1 MMQRRRLVLLAGATA
16 AAALSPLPAWSDT
29 WPAKPIRMIV
39 PFAPGGATDVVA
51 RLVSERLA
59 AALGQP
65 VVIDNRA
72 GANGIIGTDAVA
84 KATPDGYTLLMTTGG
99 AQTVSPSLYPLP
111 YDSIKDL
118 APISMVA
125 TLGTMIVVHPSV
137 PAKTLQ
143 EFIALAKANPGKYNY
158 ATGSSLINL
167 VGETFKL
174 VTGTDIVAI
183 PYKGTGPQL
192 SAVLAGE
199 ASMTIDPFTA
209 VQHVKSGKL
218 RALAVLSPK
227 RSALLPDVP
236 TLQEAGVSGVEL
248 DAWAGM
254 LAPAGTPAPVIKRL
268 HAEITKIVALPD
280 FRERLAALNYEP
292 AGTTPEQFAQL
303 IVADTAK
310 WAKAVKATNFKVQ

>member
-1 MMQRRRLVLLAGATA
+1 MHRRRLVLLAGANA

-29 WPAKPIRMIV
+29 WPSKPIRMIV

-51 RLVSERLA
+51 RLVAERLSV
-59 AALGQP
+59 ALGQP
-65 VVIDNRA
+65 VALDNRA

-84 KATPDGYTLLMTTGG
+84 KSAPDGYTLLMTTGG

-174 VTGTDIVAI
+174 ATGTDIVAI
-183 PYKGTGPQL
+183 PYKGTAPQL

-199 ASMTIDPFTA
+199 AAMTIDPFTA

-227 RSALLPDVP
+227 RSSLLPEVP

-254 LAPAGTPAPVIKRL
+254 LAPAGTPAPVIRRL
-268 HAEITKIVALPD
+268 HAEITKIVATPD

-292 AGTTPEQFAQL
+292 AGTTPEQFMQL

>member
-1 MMQRRRLVLLAGATA
+1 
-16 AAALSPLPAWSDT
+16 
-29 WPAKPIRMIV
+29 MIV

-51 RLVSERLA
+51 RLVAERLSV
-59 AALGQP
+59 ALGQP
-65 VVIDNRA
+65 VALDNRA

-84 KATPDGYTLLMTTGG
+84 KSAPDGYTLLMTTGG

-174 VTGTDIVAI
+174 ATGTDIVAI
-183 PYKGTGPQL
+183 PYKGTAPQL

-199 ASMTIDPFTA
+199 AAMTIDPFTA

-227 RSALLPDVP
+227 RSSLLPEVP

-254 LAPAGTPAPVIKRL
+254 LAPAGTPAPVIRRL
-268 HAEITKIVALPD
+268 HAEITKIVATPD

-292 AGTTPEQFAQL
+292 AGTTPEQFMQL